1 MKGLHG
7 CTLRFICSALCVWL
21 LLGEIPAQALGGEAA
36 EYTVGYSSQTARE
49 NENAYENAI
58 DIKKLRDALTGEYVD
73 YEAEQWY
80 QIKDADGLL
89 LLSRL
94 VNEVERFRTVRVC
107 LKGNIDLSGISG
119 FAPIGNGLT
128 KYDTGVP
135 GKSFQG
141 TFDGCGYCIDG
152 LNMRAGESES
162 TDEVVILSLFGVLG
176 KTAKVQN
183 LVIGESC
190 KFTYTGASVYS
201 CTAGLAGRVL
211 EGATVQNV
219 LSLAT
224 VSGGYCSGGL
234 VARLDNSDKRTAAIQ
249 SAALS
254 ACSFAGEVDGRGF
267 AGGLI
272 GLCHGGVSIQQSKSS
287 GNVSATAGVN
297 DGTATGGIVGGI
309 KQALNYNDEM
319 DFSALRVKVRVENA
333 VNEGRIASNRIA
345 GGLIGSVDNT
355 ESDGMSA
362 VELSLQACRN
372 LGGVTASRT
381 SDGSCSAFVGQCVKA
396 VDVSGCEDASGKV
409 RFHGSQVRESDE
421 NTYSVRLVGSIADL
435 EYREIGFYV
444 TVRWNG
450 RSETRTL
457 KCRRAFETMT
467 AGQNAT
473 EYTAAGLRGGE
484 TPYLYAMTVSGI
496 PGNSGTVSFSVTPY
510 GVREGSNAAETG
522 EEYLVVYRNGDYQ
535 PQWKR

>member
-1 MKGLHG
+1 MKGLHR
-7 CTLRFICSALCVWL
+7 CTLRLVCSALCVWL
-21 LLGEIPAQALGGEAA
+21 LLGGIPAQALSGDTA
-36 EYTVGYSSQTARE
+36 EYTVGYSPQTARE
-49 NENAYENAI
+49 AESAYENAI
-58 DIKKLRDALTGEYVD
+58 DIKSLSDALSEEYVE

-80 QIKDADGLL
+80 RIEDAEGLL

-94 VNEVERFRTVRVC
+94 VNEKERFRTIQVC
-107 LKGNIDLSGISG
+107 LKGNIDLSGVSN
-119 FAPIGNGLT
+119 FVPIGNGLT
-128 KYDTGVP
+128 KYDMGFS
-135 GKSFQG
+135 GKCFQG

-176 KTAKVQN
+176 KTARVQN
-183 LVIGESC
+183 LVVGENC

-224 VSGGYCSGGL
+224 VSGGDCSGGL
-234 VARLDNSDKRTAAIQ
+234 VARLDNLDGRTAAIQ

-254 ACSFAGEVDGRGF
+254 ACSFAGEVDGRSF

-272 GLCHGGVSIQQSKSS
+272 GLCRGGVSIRQSKSS
-287 GNVSATAGVN
+287 GSVSVTAGVS
-297 DGTATGGIVGGI
+297 DGTAAGGIVGGI
-309 KQALNYNDEM
+309 EQALNYRDEM
-319 DFSALRVKVRVENA
+319 DFAALRVKVRVESS
-333 VNEGRIASNRIA
+333 VNEGRICSNRIA
-345 GGLIGSVDNT
+345 GGLIGSVDNW

-372 LGGVTASRT
+372 LGSVTVSRT
-381 SDGSCSAFVGQCVKA
+381 SDGYCDVFVGQCVRT
-396 VDVSGCEDASGKV
+396 VDVSDCEDASGKV

-421 NTYSVRLVGSIADL
+421 NTYSVRLVGSIAGL

-444 TVRWNG
+444 TVSWNG

-457 KCRRAFETMT
+457 KCSRAFETMI
-467 AGQNAT
+467 AGQNAA
-473 EYTAAGLRGGE
+473 EYTAAALRGGE
-484 TPYLYAMTVSGI
+484 TPYLYAMTVSDI
-496 PGNSGTVSFSVTPY
+496 PMNSGTVSFSVTPY
-510 GVREGSNAAETG
+510 GIRNGSGDAEVG
-522 EEYLVVYRNGDYQ
+522 EEYLAVYSNGVYQ
-535 PQWKR
+535 PQWRR